1 MKRPSYRWGY
11 LIAGVGGSRAS
22 FTGDACC
29 AGGKMIFTPEESREI
44 AEGMFGWKF
53 FPAKRALV
61 VGEYGEES
69 QETPA
74 YWKSARRSFL
84 GLPDFSQPEWTGPM
98 LDGSKKVCSK
108 DAWLD
113 ISVRNFRVGA
123 YRERPYPDCQLF
135 GSECLN
141 RNLFDAWK
149 WLRERKEASNVRPE

>member
-1 MKRPSYRWGY
+1 
-11 LIAGVGGSRAS
+11 
-22 FTGDACC
+22 
-29 AGGKMIFTPEESREI
+29 MIFTPEESREI

-98 LDGSKKVCSK
+98 IEGIHRVCSEK
-108 DAWLD
+108 RWANVAIRRLT
-113 ISVRNFRVGA
+113 IGA
-123 YRERPYPDCQLF
+123 YRPGRSQRCNMFLNNN
-135 GSECLN
+135 LN
-141 RNLFDAWK
+141 RNLYDAWK
-149 WLRERKEASNVRPE
+149 WLRGKKEASDV

>member
-98 LDGSKKVCSK
+98 LEKVLALLFPYTRIRFSK
-108 DAWLD
+108 DGYA
-113 ISVRNFRVGA
+113 SVGMGA
-123 YRERPYPDCQLF
+123 SVEQEFIHD
-135 GSECLN
+135 SIN
-141 RNLFDAWK
+141 RNLYDAWK
-149 WLRERKEASNVRPE
+149 YLKEASNVRPE